1 MRMTERQAKRIF
13 DRYNPANGVV
23 RCPNGRAKMRR
34 PLEIYAKAAVNLY
47 GIIGREEFVELFNAH
62 HDDQTSTAEVYAL
75 LLPNVLKHG
84 WYGFYKDY
92 IVHYAILRNFDWVG
106 YLESHQAGKPRYVP
120 SPEQFGD
127 FEYEG
132 YQDNDRWYEVCRFML
147 RAFGYEANTSR
158 AFQEIQGSL
167 SHGGGLGQL
176 GPIMDEYG
184 LVPST
189 QDELQEFLDLITTAV
204 NNTRLWEN
212 KGYTPEELMLLMR
225 SQVSDEIVMSVPVEV
240 SSDDCCPCGSGKA
253 YATCCELIERSGAA
267 QIAPAER
274 RRFYELWYRLLAFV
288 NQKYRVS
295 PAPINP
301 VYPSTQDEL
310 ELRKI
315 STQLWDHPE
324 TIGEFLASAHDLLD
338 DDANL
343 LRSWQTHHRRGR
355 FVLMEYTPEHA
366 LLMSDGQDQEPE
378 VYAVKGMTASIA
390 QVMRRP
396 LPVVLDTVL
405 LPFGDCII
413 YDSHMESLLLSFGAG
428 FRRVVEEEYAQAKS
442 RHGIVTRL
450 PATEPITLP
459 GGG

>member
-1 MRMTERQAKRIF
+1 MSMTERQAKRIF

-34 PLEIYAKAAVNLY
+34 PLDIYAKAAVNLY
-47 GIIGREEFVELFNAH
+47 GIIGRDEFVEIFNAH
-62 HDDQTSTAEVYAL
+62 HDDQTSTDEVYAL
-75 LLPNVLKHG
+75 LLPNVLKHR

-92 IVHYAILRNFDWVG
+92 IVHYAILSNFDWVG

-120 SPEQFGD
+120 SPDQFGD

-132 YQDNDRWYEVCRFML
+132 YQDNDHWYEVCRFML
-147 RAFGYEANTSR
+147 RTFGYEANTSW

-167 SHGGGLGQL
+167 SHGAGLGQL
-176 GPIMDEYG
+176 PPIMDEYG

-189 QDELQEFLDLITTAV
+189 QDELQEFLDLVTTAV

-225 SQVSDEIVMSVPVEV
+225 SQASDEIVVSVPVEIGGG
-240 SSDDCCPCGSGKA
+240 DPCHCDSGKT
-253 YATCCELIERSGAA
+253 YATCCEPIERSGSA

-274 RRFYELWYRLLAFV
+274 QRFYELWYRLLAFV

-295 PAPINP
+295 PVPINP
-301 VYPSTQDEL
+301 LYPSTHDEL

-315 STQLWDHPE
+315 STQLWDNPE
-324 TIGEFLASAHDLLD
+324 IIGEFLASADLSD

-343 LRSWQTHHRRGR
+343 LRSWQTHHRRGQ

-366 LLMSDGQDQEPE
+366 LLMSVGQEPL

-413 YDSHMESLLLSFGAG
+413 YDSFMGSYPLSFSADL
-428 FRRVVEEEYAQAKS
+428 RQVIEDDYAQVKS
-442 RHGIVTRL
+442 QHGIITRL
-450 PATEPITLP
+450 PI
-459 GGG
+459 GHGH